1 MTERLTIH
9 VEDGTRDRLL
19 KLADG
24 HERKLGA
31 VVSELAKQA
40 EALQALKEALGERLT
55 VYPMP
60 SRLASAVVATWT
72 KSTPSGITRIAKASP
87 R

>member
-40 EALQALKEALGERLT
+40 EALQALKEAFFFSLIDVL
-55 VYPMP
+55 
-60 SRLASAVVATWT
+60 
-72 KSTPSGITRIAKASP
+72 TRIDALERAVGIVTEDEDSED
-87 R
+87 